1 MFVAALF
8 KVANTEKQPKYLS
21 VDNCIKNMQYIYTME
36 YYWAIKDWISRNA
49 ISRSMMDPEL
59 LY

>member
-8 KVANTEKQPKYLS
+8 KIANTEKQPKYLS

-36 YYWAIKDWISRNA
+36 YY
-49 ISRSMMDPEL
+49 
-59 LY
+59 